1 MNIKNLKPNYDSPY
15 YQSYYT
21 PINKEK
27 YIGSYPVICRSSL
40 ELRMCVYLDKNENIT
55 KWSSEPFSIKYVLIT
70 NNTVHN
76 YYPDYYFEFKGE
88 QCVAEV
94 KPKKQIKKPK
104 EPSKKTTSSI
114 KNYNILLET
123 YYKNYSKI
131 SSLKEFCDINK
142 YKLFIITEDEL
153 DMLSKTIN

>member
-15 YQSYYT
+15 YQSYFE
-21 PINKEK
+21 PIHKEK
-27 YIGSYPVICRSSL
+27 YIGIYPIICRSLL
-40 ELRMCVYLDKNENIT
+40 ELRMCTYLDKNEKIT

-70 NNTVHN
+70 DNTVHN
-76 YYPDYYFEFKGE
+76 YHPDYYFEYMGD
-88 QCVAEV
+88 QCIAEV

-104 EPSKKTTSSI
+104 EPIKKTNTSI

-131 SSLKEFCDINK
+131 SSLKEFCDKNK